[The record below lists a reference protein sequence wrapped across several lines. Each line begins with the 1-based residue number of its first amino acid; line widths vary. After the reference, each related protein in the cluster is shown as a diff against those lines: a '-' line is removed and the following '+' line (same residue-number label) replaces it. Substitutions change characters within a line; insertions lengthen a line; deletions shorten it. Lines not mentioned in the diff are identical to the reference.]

1 MIGNLVGKTLKVDS
15 RTYLTERGKFA
26 RICVELDLDKK
37 LWTAIRIFGKEL
49 IVEYEGLHKICFCCG
64 KYGHC

>member
-1 MIGNLVGKTLKVDS
+1 MIVNLVGKTLKVDS

-37 LWTAIRIFGKEL
+37 LWPAIVFSGKN
-49 IVEYEGLHKICFCCG
+49 V
-64 KYGHC
+64 